1 MAREKKKSKP
11 KPRAKPRAKKASPP
25 IATPTKLKSEI
36 PAPPPKELA
45 ELGAAAA
52 DPLEAQSQ
60 IYRALVLSF
69 MDAAKDEELS
79 PRERRKEMRTIAA
92 AAAKVFPDARR
103 WEAVQLIKEHQDALE
118 HAKVRRGAKL
128 EPIPDPPELDAD
140 ASA

>member
-1 MAREKKKSKP
+1 MARGRKKSKP
-11 KPRAKPRAKKASPP
+11 KPRAKPRAKKSAAP
-25 IATPTKLKSEI
+25 AKLKSEI

-45 ELGAAAA
+45 ELGIAAE
-52 DPLEAQSQ
+52 DPLEAQHQ
-60 IYRALVLSF
+60 IYRALVISF
-69 MDAAKDEELS
+69 MDAAKDDELS

-103 WEAVQLIKEHQDALE
+103 WEAVQLIRDHQDALE

-128 EPIPDPPELDAD
+128 EPMPDPPEVDAD